1 MSQSP
6 KKKARLPKDI
16 ASRPDSEAAELIF
29 GKRIKK
35 ELDKAVEAIDKKGTR
50 LRGRVDWHSSDRL
63 GGTVRARES
72 GQMAP
77 GSGARCR

>member
-35 ELDKAVEAIDKKGTR
+35 ELDKAVEAIDKKGVPKFMKT
-50 LRGRVDWHSSDRL
+50 D
-63 GGTVRARES
+63 
-72 GQMAP
+72 
-77 GSGARCR
+77 